1 MQVRKFLLTGIIC
14 TLSLAGFAQSKG
26 TLSGHVFSDQSEA
39 LTGASVALKT
49 SSGALTGRGVFT
61 SEKGAWMLG
70 KLTPGSY
77 LLVVSFVGYQP
88 VEKTVTITADEHHR
102 INIILRPGSKDLET
116 VSVIGRTEAKET
128 SRLAYNV
135 TAIDARQLHNTTLD
149 LANVLDR
156 VSGVRVRESGG
167 VGSNFQFSLNGFTG
181 RQVRF
186 FIDGIPMD
194 NFGSSFQLNNIPVNL
209 ADRIEVYKG
218 VVPIWLG
225 ADALGGAVNIVTNP
239 NRRNYLDVSY
249 SYGSFNTHRST
260 INTGFTSKKGFTVQL
275 NAFQNYS
282 DNNYWVNVDA
292 VPDLNTGLSVPMRVR
307 RFHDNYRNE
316 TVIAHVGVVNQSW
329 ADRFLVGMTLGR
341 NQADIQTGNRMY
353 DVFGERRSRGNILM
367 PSVRY
372 TKKDVLTKGLSLTVS
387 GNFNFGQEQAIDT
400 AFKQYNWLGGFIYKG
415 SHPGIPGGELSRT
428 LYKFRNNNG
437 LLNTTVSYQLSDRHS
452 FVVNHTYNTFNR
464 KGSDELNPDDE
475 AIRQPKKTDKHV
487 FGAGYKFDVG
497 SRWNVTAFV
506 KEYLLK
512 SKSHKVLDNEY
523 YVQQNTLS
531 NQGYGIAGTWF
542 VKPALQLKGS
552 YEKSYRLPENDE
564 LFGDVIANLG
574 ANSSLRPES
583 SHNFNIGANYTVSVN
598 KVHQFYADANLIYRA
613 AKDFIRP
620 TLYNSFGRAERQMVN
635 LRDVTNSGVDGEIR
649 YSFKRLFT
657 AGVTMT
663 YQNIRN
669 TTRYEGSTS
678 VSPVYKDRIPNMPYL
693 FGNANASL
701 FLRNVGGPGNTL
713 TIGYN
718 LLYVHEY
725 YLRWPSQG
733 AAGSKLT
740 IPEQLAHDANLVYS
754 LKGGQYNVSV
764 ECRNLTDATLYDN
777 FSLQKPSRSF
787 AVKLRYFLQ
796 P

>member
-1 MQVRKFLLTGIIC
+1 MQVRNFLLTGIVC
-14 TLSLAGFAQSKG
+14 TLSLMGSAQSKG

-39 LTGASVALKT
+39 LTGASVLLK
-49 SSGALTGRGVFT
+49 GTGKGVFT
-61 SEKGAWMLG
+61 NEKGAWQLG
-70 KLTPGSY
+70 QLTPGAY
-77 LLVVSFVGYQP
+77 VLVVSFVGYQP
-88 VEKTVTITADEHHR
+88 VEKPVTIRGDEHHKL
-102 INIILRPGSKDLET
+102 NIVLRPGSRDLET

-167 VGSNFQFSLNGFTG
+167 LGSNFQFSLNGFTG

-260 INTGFTSKKGFTVQL
+260 VNVGYTTKNGFTIQL

-282 DNNYWVNVDA
+282 DNNYWVNVDV
-292 VPDLNTGLSVPMRVR
+292 VPDLTTGLSVPMRVR
-307 RFHDNYRNE
+307 RFHDKYRNE
-316 TVIAHVGVVNQSW
+316 TLIAQVGVVNKPW
-329 ADRFLVGMTLGR
+329 ADRFLIGMTLGQ

-372 TKKDVLTKGLSLTVS
+372 TKKDLLTKGLSLTVN

-415 SHPGIPGGELSRT
+415 SNPGIPGGELART
-428 LYKFRNNNG
+428 LYQFRNNNG
-437 LLNTTVSYQLSDRHS
+437 LVNATASYQATDHHS
-452 FVVNHTYNTFNR
+452 FVLNYTFNTFDR
-464 KGSDELNPDDE
+464 KGSDELNPADE
-475 AIRQPKKTDKHV
+475 AIRQPKKTGKHV
-487 FGAGYKFDVG
+487 LGVAYRYDIS
-497 SRWNVTAFV
+497 SRWNATVFA

-512 SKSHKVLDNEY
+512 SKSHKVLNDEY
-523 YVQQNTLS
+523 FIQENTLS
-531 NQGYGIAGTWF
+531 QQGYGIAGTWF
-542 VKPALQLKGS
+542 ARQNLQLKGS

-564 LFGDVIANLG
+564 LFGDVIANLA
-574 ANSSLRPES
+574 ANANLRPES
-583 SHNFNIGANYTVSVN
+583 SHNFNLGANFTHAIN
-598 KVHQFYADANLIYRA
+598 KVHQFYFDANLIYRS

-620 TLYNSFGRAERQMVN
+620 SLYSSFGRAERQMVN
-635 LRDVTNSGVDGEIR
+635 LRDVSNSGLDGEIR
-649 YSFKRLFT
+649 YSYKRLFT
-657 AGVTMT
+657 AGVTVT

-669 TTRYEGSTS
+669 TTKYEGSTS
-678 VSPVYKDRIPNMPYL
+678 VSPVYKDRIPNMPYF
-693 FGNANASL
+693 FGNGNASL

-740 IPEQLAHDANLVYS
+740 IPEQLAHDVNAVYALRDGRYNIS
-754 LKGGQYNVSV
+754 L

-796 P
+796 Q